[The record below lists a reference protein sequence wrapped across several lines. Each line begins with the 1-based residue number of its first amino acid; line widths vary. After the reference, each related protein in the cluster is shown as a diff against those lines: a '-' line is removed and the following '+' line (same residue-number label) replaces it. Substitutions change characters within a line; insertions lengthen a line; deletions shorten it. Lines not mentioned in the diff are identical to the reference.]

1 MHWIQKLSAGNEV
14 IKLTLAGF
22 FSQHCPFFTQQ
33 YLREYRHFWLD
44 FLVIVINTIIILIFI
59 ILTLLCRAW
68 HIWEVPWQWRWRPL
82 VGRSTRRSHQ
92 SSLRGPVDPP
102 DVKVKVLSF
111 LRDLRFEKWE
121 WVEDSFSFPPLWSP
135 PPLQGTE
142 SHWLHLPWW
151 CKTRPHGLPENVND
165 FQI

>member
-1 MHWIQKLSAGNEV
+1 MIFNDLHWFRIYPKASLLIDSRGEFDFVAAMVFMKLQVRFIFWIQKLSAGNEV

-102 DVKVKVLSF
+102 DVKKKVL
-111 LRDLRFEKWE
+111 L
-121 WVEDSFSFPPLWSP
+121 
-135 PPLQGTE
+135 E
-142 SHWLHLPWW
+142 S
-151 CKTRPHGLPENVND
+151 
-165 FQI
+165 